1 MFSLFCKDIKSS
13 FDKDYNLKDT
23 VNAYSKIVKFESCRE
38 NIHESGTHSIKYVAV
53 LFILVTLYQGLQ
65 NAWKQYPVIFL
76 FSCSQRDFNNRGY
89 LPFTWK
95 FRLENQ
101 LVRTILFGE
110 LRKIYGL

>member
-53 LFILVTLYQGLQ
+53 LFILVTLYQGHWFVPFCSGSFGKYMGFDLRL
-65 NAWKQYPVIFL
+65 IHISSF
-76 FSCSQRDFNNRGY
+76 FS
-89 LPFTWK
+89 L
-95 FRLENQ
+95 
-101 LVRTILFGE
+101 LVPCEQWFF
-110 LRKIYGL
+110 